1 MGGMAVPLIVLPRRH
16 SPTGPEIIRAT
27 VRFVL
32 AVVFLF
38 AAVPKL
44 MDPAGFVTAIEGF
57 RLVPRSVAWVAAFW
71 VPWLEIVAAI
81 GLLLIPTERAA
92 RLLYGSLLVFFL
104 VILASAAAR
113 GLDVDCGCFG
123 AGPEG
128 TTSSI
133 PGTMLRNIVLLIAL
147 VLSARRPPPLTTHP
161 GTPPLAAAPGS

>member
-1 MGGMAVPLIVLPRRH
+1 MAVPLIILPRRH
-16 SPTGPEIIRAT
+16 APSGPEIIRAT
-27 VRFVL
+27 IRFVL

-57 RLVPRSVAWVAAFW
+57 RLVPRPVAWVTAFW
-71 VPWLEIVAAI
+71 LPWLEIVAAI

-92 RLLYGSLLVFFL
+92 RLLYGGLLAVFL
-104 VILASAAAR
+104 AILASAAAR

-133 PGTMLRNIVLLIAL
+133 PGTMLRNFALLAAL
-147 VLSARRPPPLTTHP
+147 LLSARKPSQPTASQQTSP
-161 GTPPLAAAPGS
+161 SSDSQDS